1 MRASLRSLRL
11 READR
16 APANAG
22 ARLRLG
28 GMCGAVAS
36 CRSGS
41 SCRSELVRR
50 GCAGRNP
57 SRTPPRRF
65 GRALE
70 PLRRRPPLQRRSGLA
85 LGATIFALA
94 PRSGAAPPSRRR
106 SGLALEPPPLRRR
119 PDLALEL
126 CLRDGVSASLRCRV
140 PCDSVSTPPW
150 GPRPSLWRRAPALYP
165 PLGTTTLAL
174 GATTLAGGTTL
185 ALGATTLALASRPRF
200 WAVFPPRCRDPR
212 RPGGHDLCPGAVPP
226 ALGTTAFALGR
237 APALCPRS
245 GGARC
250 EKPSLLVAGGQN
262 GRFFAVSEVG
272 NGRFCR
278 LFAYGLSDSAN
289 NRAF

>member
-1 MRASLRSLRL
+1 MR
-11 READR
+11 R
-16 APANAG
+16 AGWNWCDAAAPTAIRHAPRHG
-22 ARLRLG
+22 VSAALW
-28 GMCGAVAS
+28 S
-36 CRSGS
+36 RSG
-41 SCRSELVRR
+41 VV
-50 GCAGRNP
+50 
-57 SRTPPRRF
+57 PPATAF
-65 GRALE
+65 
-70 PLRRRPPLQRRSGLA
+70 RPRP
-85 LGATIFALA
+85 GAAPPATAPR
-94 PRSGAAPPSRRR
+94 PRSGAVPPRRR
-106 SGLALEPPPLRRR
+106 IGIAPVPRPLRQRFD
-119 PDLALEL
+119 P
-126 CLRDGVSASLRCRV
+126 
-140 PCDSVSTPPW
+140 
-150 GPRPSLWRRAPALYP
+150 
-165 PLGTTTLAL
+165 
-174 GATTLAGGTTL
+174 